1 MAEQRAAS
9 RARKRDNL
17 KWPAYAER
25 LNEYLVHLERIF
37 SPRLFILGGGVSR
50 KAEKF
55 VPLLKVRAEVMPAAL
70 LNDAGIIG
78 AAIAAAEQ

>member
-9 RARKRDNL
+9 RVRKRDKL
-17 KWPAYAER
+17 KWSAYAKR
-25 LNEYLVHLERIF
+25 LNEYLVHLERLF

-55 VPLLKVRAEVMPAAL
+55 VPLLRVRAEVVPAAL
-70 LNDAGIIG
+70 RNDAGIVG